1 VKVNGKALLSMK
13 NIYSTIRK
21 HIFVDHKNDKVTKM
35 KMQSM
40 IFYCGLYTVSRHKQ
54 FLVS

>member
-1 VKVNGKALLSMK
+1 VNGKALLSMK